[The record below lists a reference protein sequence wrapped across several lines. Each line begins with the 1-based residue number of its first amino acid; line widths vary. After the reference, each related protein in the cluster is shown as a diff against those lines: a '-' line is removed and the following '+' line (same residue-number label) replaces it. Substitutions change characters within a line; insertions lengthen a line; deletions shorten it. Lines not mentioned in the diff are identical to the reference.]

1 MIEKPYDPKRRL
13 TFEERKR
20 KRTSLMQEVDDYI
33 QEMILY
39 CDDEE
44 DLIAMGSL
52 LQICSKNILTTVM
65 DRKDWKSAINT
76 YIDAVEKET
85 DYGSVRRM
93 YKDYF

>member
-13 TFEERKR
+13 TFEERGR

-65 DRKDWKSAINT
+65 DRKDWKSAIHT